1 MTAAAPFARPL
12 RPHDAERRSHA
23 RAEQLGVLGHEL
35 RAPLSVT
42 RGALQLLGS
51 RLPNLPPREQQLLDM
66 ASRNTDRLLARVTAL
81 IDLEAIEAGVAPLEV
96 APCSAGALV
105 RAARERLLPLAH
117 ASGVRVDVTTE
128 GDDEGQDDAPRVRA
142 DLARAEQVCAHLLT
156 HAVVA
161 SPAGSSVQ
169 ATVRTVGDEVH
180 LVVRDAGA
188 AVPTA
193 ELPRLFDRFVRVR
206 AAGDAAAEATGLEL
220 ALVRAIARRH
230 GGRAWAEPS
239 ATGIGVE
246 VGVALPAA

>member
-1 MTAAAPFARPL
+1 MTAAAAPFARPL

-51 RLPNLPPREQQLLDM
+51 RLPNLPPREQQLLEM

-81 IDLEAIEAGVAPLEV
+81 LDLEAIEAGVAPLEP
-96 APCSAGALV
+96 AACPAGALL
-105 RAARERLLPLAH
+105 REARERLLPLAH
-117 ASGVRVDVTTE
+117 ASGVRVDVVPE
-128 GDDEGQDDAPRVRA
+128 GGEGPRVRA

-169 ATVRTVGDEVH
+169 ATVRQVGDDVH

-188 AVPTA
+188 AVPAA
-193 ELPRLFDRFVRVR
+193 ELARVFDRFARMR
-206 AAGDAAAEATGLEL
+206 AAGEAAAEATGLEL
-220 ALVRAIARRH
+220 ALVRAIVRRH

-239 ATGIGVE
+239 ATGVGLE

>member
-1 MTAAAPFARPL
+1 MPAAAPFARPL
-12 RPHDAERRSHA
+12 RSPDAERRSHA

-51 RLPNLPPREQQLLDM
+51 RLPNLPPREQQLLEM

-81 IDLEAIEAGVAPLEV
+81 LDLEAIEGGVAPLEL
-96 APCSAGALV
+96 APCSAGALL
-105 RAARERLLPLAH
+105 REARERLLPLAH
-117 ASGVRVDVTTE
+117 ASGVRVDVTIAGGE
-128 GDDEGQDDAPRVRA
+128 DDAPRVRA

-169 ATVRTVGDEVH
+169 ATARHVGDEVH

-188 AVPTA
+188 AVSAA

-206 AAGDAAAEATGLEL
+206 AAGEAAAEATGLEL

-230 GGRAWAEPS
+230 GGRAWAEPA
-239 ATGIGVE
+239 ATGIGVD

>member
-12 RPHDAERRSHA
+12 SPYDAERRSHA

-42 RGALQLLGS
+42 RGALELLGS
-51 RLPNLPPREQQLLDM
+51 RLPNLPPREQQLLEM

-81 IDLEAIEAGVAPLEV
+81 LDLEAIEAGVAPLDV
-96 APCSAGALV
+96 APCPAGALV
-105 RAARERLLPLAH
+105 REARERLLPLAH
-117 ASGVRVDVTTE
+117 ASGVRVDVATE
-128 GDDEGQDDAPRVRA
+128 GEGEGEAPRVRA

-156 HAVVA
+156 HAIAA

-180 LVVRDAGA
+180 VVVRDAGA
-188 AVPTA
+188 AVPTT

-206 AAGDAAAEATGLEL
+206 AAGEAAAEATGLEL

-230 GGRAWAEPS
+230 GGRTWAEPS
-239 ATGIGVE
+239 ATGVGVE